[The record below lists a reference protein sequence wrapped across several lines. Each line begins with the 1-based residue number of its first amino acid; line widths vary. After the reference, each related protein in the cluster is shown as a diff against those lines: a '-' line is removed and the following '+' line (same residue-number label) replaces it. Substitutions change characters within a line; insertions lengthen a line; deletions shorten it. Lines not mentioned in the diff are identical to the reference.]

1 MKKNIRLKCNL
12 TNGKLTLCETLDNL
26 GVVVDRKLEV
36 QSGIAKK
43 YAREKIFYKEGNT
56 INLLKNIIK
65 KRHNVFFLC
74 SKIR

>member
-26 GVVVDRKLEV
+26 GVVVDKKLEV

-43 YAREKIFYKEGNT
+43 YAREKFFYKEGNT